1 MTTIV
6 YARRSS
12 ETGDDYSL
20 DTQIEACEKYAA
32 LRGLAGDVQVRRE
45 NFTGTVHL
53 RERDAGGEVWQLL
66 KDRKADTLVVY
77 SVDRLS
83 RAKLRHALTLIDDL
97 LELGIRLHAIDVGEI
112 TNTDDIGLIIRSWQ
126 AGEERRKIV
135 ERLMRGKLGKAQA
148 GKWPGDQH
156 PPYGYR
162 RVGIGKT
169 ARLVVEPNE
178 AQVVVEMYDW
188 YAGDGERTGLRGIID
203 KLFAL
208 GIQSPQGRPSWGT
221 ASVRRV
227 LTSEIYHG
235 VITYRG
241 VPIPLP
247 ELRIVPDD
255 LWQAAQQQ
263 RETNQRLSAR
273 HRRHEYLMAGYLVCG
288 ECGSKMYGV
297 KHTAR
302 RDYFTYM
309 YRCSQMLKPPALRTC
324 TVPWVS
330 VRKIDDLV
338 WEFVQTHLE
347 PERLAAGLAA
357 LDAQEQAVDHTSDLA
372 RLDDE
377 IKRLSGR
384 LRVLLRSVR
393 GDEGPEAQAAFD
405 AELDTIRA
413 DITRATDK
421 RQALR
426 TDDQT
431 LAARRAER
439 AALTDQLADI
449 RAGVETADFQF
460 KRDALE
466 IIGVEVTVGHRED
479 GHKTITI
486 RSAIAPEETLEVPRS
501 WRKKKRA
508 TQGRM
513 S

>member
-1 MTTIV
+1 MKSII
-6 YARRSS
+6 YCRRSS
-12 ETGDDYSL
+12 ETGDSYSL
-20 DTQIEACEKYAA
+20 DSQADACLKYAA
-32 LRGLAGDVQVRRE
+32 FNGIGECEIVSE
-45 NFTGTVHL
+45 NFTGTKPL
-53 RERDAGGEVWQLL
+53 SERNRGAEVWAEIRAGQVE
-66 KDRKADTLVVY
+66 TMIVY
-77 SVDRLS
+77 ALDRLS
-83 RAKLRHALTLIDDL
+83 RARLVNALTMIEEILAY
-97 LELGIRLHAIDVGEI
+97 GVALHSVDVGQI
-112 TNTDDIGLIIRSWQ
+112 RDTDDISLIVKSW
-126 AGEERRKIV
+126 ASSEERKKV
-135 ERLMRGKLGKAQA
+135 TGRLASGKLTKAKS

-162 RVGIGKT
+162 RVGVGKT
-169 ARLVVEPNE
+169 ARLVIEPNE
-178 AQVVVEMYDW
+178 AKVVGDVYEW
-188 YAGDGERTGLRGIID
+188 YAGDGERIGLRGIID
-203 KLFAL
+203 KLFAR
-208 GIQSPQGRPSWGT
+208 GIPSPQGRPSWGT

-255 LWQAAQQQ
+255 LWDTAQQQ
-263 RETNQRLSAR
+263 RETNQRLAAR

-330 VRKIDDLV
+330 VPKIDDLV

-347 PERLAAGLAA
+347 PNRLAEGLAA
-357 LDAQEQAVDHTSDLA
+357 LDAQEQAADHTADLA

-393 GDEGPEAQAAFD
+393 GDEGPETQAAFD

-439 AALTDQLADI
+439 AALTEQLADI

-466 IIGVEVTVGHRED
+466 IIDVQVTVGHRED

-501 WRKKKRA
+501 WRRKKRA
-508 TQGRM
+508 TPGRT